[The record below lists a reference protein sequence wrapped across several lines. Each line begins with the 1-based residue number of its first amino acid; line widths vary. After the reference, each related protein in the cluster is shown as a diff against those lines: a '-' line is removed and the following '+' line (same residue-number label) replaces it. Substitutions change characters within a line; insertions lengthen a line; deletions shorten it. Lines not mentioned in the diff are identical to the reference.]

1 MSRFADVLKDINGKL
16 DLPQPEKSHILLE
29 IASDLEDI
37 YRAYRERGLG
47 EEEARRR
54 AEEKLDLSDEALR
67 ELVEIHQSGLRKFL
81 GRISEQA
88 RSRWER
94 VLLAMAVLLVAAYT
108 GRHVLSADLY
118 QQASRF
124 VWSILLFALAAIVIT
139 IWQIYK
145 LYMKKD
151 HDTRTLGDGLPW
163 LLAAGAASL
172 LSGLLGMMYELHRS
186 ALMAAGEVERSLLF
200 LVQCALRCSA
210 MMMVGLLTAI
220 AIGIVWFV
228 LMNKVR
234 RIEIAEAAWL
244 MEP

>member
-94 VLLAMAVLLVAAYT
+94 VLLAMA
-108 GRHVLSADLY
+108 
-118 QQASRF
+118 
-124 VWSILLFALAAIVIT
+124 LLFALAAIVIT